1 MQFVRNG
8 PDVPERLLQAHE
20 DGRVVFFC
28 GAGISYPAGLPTFD
42 GLVRKLYEKMGIDPD
57 PMQAKAI
64 KAGRY
69 DIAVGLLETKVMG
82 GRQAVRKELA
92 DILTPSPDT
101 LATTN
106 ATATH
111 QALLTLGKT
120 RDGRTRLITTN
131 FDRLF
136 EGVME
141 KSGNASLPVERFR
154 APSLPT
160 PKNRWD
166 GLVYL
171 HGLLTPIPSAID
183 LERLVVSSGDFGLAY
198 LTERWAARFVS
209 DLFRNY
215 TVCFVGYS
223 IDDPVLRYMM
233 DAHAADRLLGES
245 SPEMFAFGVHSKG
258 KEAEAG
264 REWESRNV
272 TPILYRMHW
281 HHFYLHRTLRAWSE
295 MYRDGV
301 RGKERIIVEYALASP
316 RVSTE
321 QDDFVGRM
329 LWALSDPSG
338 LPAKRFAEFDP
349 VPSLDWLKPLSK
361 NCFGYADL
369 ARFGVPPKA
378 EVDRKLAFSLIR
390 RPGPYERA
398 PRMAL
403 VVDRGM
409 AHHCWDDVM
418 AWIARW
424 LVRHLDDPDL
434 LLCFVK
440 RGDPL
445 HERMAKCIEFR
456 LEELARLETQGD
468 SDELDRIRAN
478 APAAIPRPKMRTL
491 WNLLLIGRV
500 RIRADNSD
508 LDICSWRERFGR
520 DGLTTTLRLE
530 LREKL
535 MPRVSLREPLSWWS
549 DGGNEDR
556 EAEESSQT
564 DGLPDVEVV
573 LSTSDVRPVLRE
585 LAGEERWTEAL
596 PDLLPDFTG
605 LLRDALDLR
614 RELGDA
620 HDREDRSSVDQP
632 SISEHPQ
639 NAEFRD
645 WTVLIELVRD
655 AWCATSTR
663 FPGRARAVAE
673 AWWQIPYPVFRRLAF
688 FAAAQPE
695 IVPRCQALDWLL
707 AEDAWW
713 LWSPETLREAMRL
726 LVALAPR
733 LDEAEWARL
742 ERAILVGPPR
752 DMYKAGIEP
761 ESWIRIQDGEVWLR
775 LAKSVEA
782 EARLSPGG
790 AARMEALSIRYPE
803 WRLAENERDEFSV
816 WMGSGREGR
825 KRVVT
830 PRDPHDLAEWLKAN
844 ADTDRWY
851 QDDWPRRCR
860 EEFEA
865 TTSALSKLAL
875 QEGVWPRRRWREA
888 LQAWLEEE
896 LIERSWRAML
906 SILSGAPEE
915 VLQALDH
922 GIGFWLQKVSRTIDG
937 EEDTF
942 LSLCDRVLALD
953 YEGEGEFDDP
963 VSSAI
968 NHPIGHVTQALL
980 EWWFWSPLE
989 DGQGLPDDLIS
1000 RFSAI
1005 CDTRVGKFRHG
1016 RVLLATQVV
1025 ALFRVDS
1032 GWTTRNVLPLFDW
1045 RRSRVEARS
1054 AWGGFLRS
1062 PRLHRPLMEV
1072 LKSAFLDTA
1081 NHYAELG
1088 RHAAQYPS
1096 LLTFAALEPEDIF
1109 TRREMATAV
1118 AALPQEGRDESAET
1132 LARALE
1138 GAGTQGASYWRN
1150 RVVPYLQNVWPQTH
1164 DAASVSVARS
1174 FARLCV
1180 GAEDEFPEALEKVR
1194 PWLQPL
1200 KFPEP
1205 IVRRLHGSN
1214 IHRRFPESTLEF
1226 LDLII
1231 ADEALPPKK
1240 LPACLS
1246 AIRAAAPELEK
1257 NQKFR
1262 GLVDH
1267 LHRHRK
1273 AVD

>member
-1 MQFVRNG
+1 MQFVKNG
-8 PDVPERLLQAHE
+8 PDVPEWLLQAHE
-20 DGRVVFFC
+20 DGHVVFFC
-28 GAGISYPAGLPTFD
+28 GAGISYPAGLPTFK
-42 GLVRKLYEKMGIDPD
+42 GLVKKLYASMGIDPD
-57 PMQAKAI
+57 PVQAMAI
-64 KAGRY
+64 KAGQY
-69 DIAVGLLETKVMG
+69 DIAVGLLEAKVRG

-92 DILTPSPDT
+92 QILTPSPDT
-101 LATTN
+101 LTTTN

-111 QALLTLGKT
+111 QALLTLGKS

-136 EGVME
+136 EEVIE
-141 KSGNASLPVERFR
+141 KTGDASLSMERFP
-154 APSLPT
+154 APLLPV

-171 HGLLTPIPSAID
+171 HGLLPPNPSASD
-183 LERLVVSSGDFGLAY
+183 LEGLVVSSGDFGRAY
-198 LTERWAARFVS
+198 LTERWAPRFVS
-209 DLFRNY
+209 EIFRNY

-223 IDDPVLRYMM
+223 INDPVLRYMM
-233 DAHAADRLLGES
+233 DALAADRLLGES
-245 SPEMFAFGVHSKG
+245 PPEMFAFGSHSKG
-258 KEAEAG
+258 KEIEVR

-272 TPILYRMHW
+272 TPILYRMHR

-295 MYRDGV
+295 TYRDGV
-301 RGKERIIVEYALASP
+301 RGKERIVVEYALASP
-316 RVSTE
+316 RMSTE

-349 VPSLDWLKPLSK
+349 VPSLDWLKPLSEVR
-361 NCFGYADL
+361 FGHADL
-369 ARFGVPPKA
+369 VRFGVPPKA

-418 AWIARW
+418 AWIALW
-424 LVRHLDDPDL
+424 LIRHLDDPAL
-434 LLCFVK
+434 LLRFVK
-440 RGDPL
+440 CGDSL
-445 HERMAKCIEFR
+445 HERMAECIGR
-456 LEELARLETQGD
+456 RLARLAQLEAGGD
-468 SDELDRIRAN
+468 SDKLDNIRAN
-478 APAAIPRPKMRTL
+478 APRAIPRPEMRAL
-491 WNLLLIGRV
+491 WYLLLIGRV
-500 RIRADNSD
+500 RTRTDDPD
-508 LDICSWRERFGR
+508 LSRWRERFNR
-520 DGLTTTLRLE
+520 DGLTTSVRLE

-573 LSTSDVRPVLRE
+573 LSTSGVRPVLRE

-620 HDREDRSSVDQP
+620 HDREDRSFTDQP

-639 NAEFRD
+639 NAGFRD
-645 WTVLIELVRD
+645 WTVLIELARD

-761 ESWIRIQDGEVWLR
+761 ESWTRIQDGEVWLR

-860 EEFEA
+860 DEFEA

-896 LIERSWRAML
+896 LIERSWKAML

-915 VLQALDH
+915 VLQALGH
-922 GIGFWLQKVSRTIDG
+922 SIGFWLQKVSRTIEG

-942 LSLCDRVLALD
+942 FSLCDRVLALD
-953 YEGEGEFDDP
+953 YEGEGESYDP

-968 NHPIGHVTQALL
+968 NHPVGHITQALL
-980 EWWFWSPLE
+980 EWWSRNPLE
-989 DGQGLPDDLIS
+989 DGQGLPADLSS
-1000 RFSAI
+1000 RFSEI
-1005 CDTRVGKFRHG
+1005 CDAQVSKFRHG

-1054 AWGGFLRS
+1054 AWGGFLRA

-1072 LKSAFLDTA
+1072 IKPAFLDTA
-1081 NHYAELG
+1081 NHYTELG

-1150 RVVPYLQNVWPQTH
+1150 RVVPYLQNVWPRTH

-1180 GAEDEFPEALEKVR
+1180 EAEDEFPDALEKVR

-1200 KFPEP
+1200 KFSQP
-1205 IVRRLHGSN
+1205 IIHRLHESN
-1214 IHRRFPESTLEF
+1214 IHGRFPESTLEF

-1231 ADEALPPKK
+1231 ANEALPPEK

-1246 AIRAAAPELEK
+1246 AIRAAAPELEE
-1257 NQKFR
+1257 NQKFQR
-1262 GLVDH
+1262 LVDY
-1267 LHRHRK
+1267 LNNYGE